1 MKLKRVKILGFKTFA
16 DKAEFDLDGDII
28 AVVGPNGC
36 GKSNIVDAILWG
48 LGESNARQLRA
59 QTGKE
64 VIFAGSTHRKPI
76 GFCEVSLLFDNE
88 DGALP
93 MDAAQVSITRRL
105 TRGGESDYQIN
116 RRTCRL
122 RDINDLLADSG
133 LGRAGYAIVGQ
144 SEIDQALAASPQQRR
159 GWIDEA
165 AGVQRYRARRVEA
178 LRRLQAAED
187 HLVRIHD
194 IITEIEHQREPL
206 AAEAEQARQY
216 KSTMASLREVE
227 SGLLSKELLSA
238 TEEISRLQVVSAEVS
253 RRSEE
258 LTVEIRAVEHESL
271 TNQEEIRKG
280 EILLETLR
288 AEQQRLQSDLEQA
301 HAQRQIAEHK
311 LESLAVLAAT
321 IDEETSSAEDRRR
334 LAESD
339 LEKAKAQFE
348 SEAKAHAELHE
359 RLGGVD
365 LETKRLDERLQ
376 ELELALGK
384 ARQVVAVRQ
393 RLEVEMA
400 HRQIRL
406 KQIAAELAGI
416 EATLPDLEAALLEA
430 EAEAERLVSGQAALE
445 EAENQIRIRLE
456 DIRRDEDEATKQ
468 VRDLLARLAA
478 LDGRRRGLEATIEAN
493 DGFSQGTRAVLDAA
507 SRREIDGE
515 FVPVAAAINVSPD
528 LAHAF
533 DIALGASA
541 NDLIVNHD
549 SLAKVAI
556 AFLRDRRAGRTTFQ
570 PLNLMRPAPA
580 SPELRRILQEKGVV
594 GRASDLVDCLD
605 SHRPVIESLL
615 GRVVIV
621 ESLEIA
627 LKFAKTSGWSRM
639 VTLDGEVVHS
649 SGAVTGGVSSRQ
661 GSGIVQ
667 RRSELQDV
675 IDESKEL
682 SESVEKA
689 RNVVAALA
697 ADREQIIAEANKFQE
712 RRKEDSSG
720 IDEARAWLLSLRH
733 EHSSTVKSRD
743 KLRAEAESL
752 NAVETEEIDEI
763 DISRVESERDEAMR
777 LLAERTSDAGNVAS
791 RLTEAQNRKEAA
803 QVALRD
809 AERRLAHVIELDA
822 HRSQKAENLG
832 PERQKYEKILAD
844 AESAHS
850 RFSAAVEAMREEV
863 KAATTAKT
871 EHSLASVHIAERI
884 RAMQTEQASLSE
896 TAHHSELKRVRLDSQ
911 KSNIVQ
917 RLLEEYGIGEDEA
930 LAAAPGIEIPADSAS
945 VVARLRRE
953 LRAMGDVNLGAVE
966 AFERLSARHDELTH
980 QVDDILSG
988 KQEILKSVEELDR
1001 LTKDRFE
1008 STFVKL
1014 QVAFSETFQK
1024 VFGGGEGSL
1033 ELADSANML
1042 DSGVD
1047 IQVTVPGKRRQRLEL
1062 LSGGERALSA
1072 LAFLFALLKVKPTP
1086 LVILDEVDAPLD
1098 GRNVERFIQVMR
1110 GFSDETQFI
1119 LITHNPVTIESAD
1132 VWFGVTMQEPGVS
1145 TLVPFKVP
1153 ERSLVKAVVPD
1164 AFLKAEA

>member
-365 LETKRLDERLQ
+365 LEAKRLDERLQ

-416 EATLPDLEAALLEA
+416 DATLPDLEAALLEA
-430 EAEAERLVSGQAALE
+430 EAEAERLVSGQAALQ

-791 RLTEAQNRKEAA
+791 RLTEAQNRKEVA

-850 RFSAAVEAMREEV
+850 RFSAAVEAMREEL

-896 TAHHSELKRVRLDSQ
+896 SAHHSELKRVRLDSQ